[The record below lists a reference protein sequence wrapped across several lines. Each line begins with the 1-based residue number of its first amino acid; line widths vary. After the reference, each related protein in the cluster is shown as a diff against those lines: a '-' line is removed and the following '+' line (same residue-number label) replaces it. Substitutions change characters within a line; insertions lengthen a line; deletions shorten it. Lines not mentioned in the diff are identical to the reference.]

1 MAEIKS
7 TLDMVMER
15 AAKMCAE
22 TVETSSDET
31 MQRNGMRIAASYVNG
46 ENVDLMAALKEQQ
59 PKDQM
64 AVRSGMVKTLLRNI
78 MLPRDGAVAE
88 SALQGLRG
96 IQLLSGNTSDI
107 ASLCE
112 ELSQILDQYE
122 QHKEQVKQ
130 QLDQA
135 ILSQLKQK
143 LMAQGQNIDDEL
155 LNPAMHPQY
164 REELNR
170 TLSDL
175 NGQYNEALEQRREII
190 RQRLGG

>member
-1 MAEIKS
+1 
-7 TLDMVMER
+7 MVMER

-22 TVETSSDET
+22 TAEASSDEA
-31 MQRNGMRIAASYVNG
+31 MQRTGMRIAAAYVNG
-46 ENVDLMAALKEQQ
+46 ENVDLLSVLKEQQ

-64 AVRSGMVKTLLRNI
+64 AVRKGMAQTLLRNI
-78 MLPRDGAVAE
+78 MLPREGAVAE

-96 IQLLSGNTSDI
+96 IQLLSGNAADI
-107 ASLCE
+107 ATLCS
-112 ELSQILDQYE
+112 ELSQILEQYN

-143 LMAQGQNIDDEL
+143 LMAQGQSVDDEL

-170 TLSDL
+170 AFSDL
-175 NGQYNEALEQRREII
+175 NDQYNQALEQRREII
-190 RQRLGG
+190 RQRLGS

>member
-1 MAEIKS
+1 
-7 TLDMVMER
+7 MVMER

-22 TVETSSDET
+22 TVETSSDEA
-31 MQRNGMRIAASYVNG
+31 MEKSGMKMAASYVNG
-46 ENVDLMAALKEQQ
+46 EEMDLMAALKKQQ
-59 PKDQM
+59 PEDQM
-64 AVRSGMVKTLLRNI
+64 AVRSGMVRTLLRNI
-78 MLPRDGAVAE
+78 MLPREDAVAE

-96 IQLLSGNTSDI
+96 IQILSGNAADI
-107 ASLCE
+107 ASICT
-112 ELSQILDQYE
+112 ELTQILEQYH
-122 QHKEQVKQ
+122 QHKEQMKQ

-143 LMAQGQNIDDEL
+143 LMAQGQQIDDEM

-170 TLSDL
+170 VVSDL
-175 NGQYNEALEQRREII
+175 NGQYNEALEQRKEMI